1 MNLFAFTRI
10 LLACILVA
18 TLGAC
23 GSLPEQ
29 RARTPEKVGAADPTT
44 VLAKVA
50 QASTPPGE
58 HSGFRLMPL
67 GVYSFDARIQ
77 LAQRAQRSLVLQYY
91 QIENDEVGRLLLQ
104 TVREAALRGVQVR
117 VLVDDLYTV
126 NSQQL
131 LLALSKTPNISV
143 RLFNPFCCGRDGF
156 LTRFAASPLDVARLN
171 HRMHNKLFIADGV
184 MAIVGGRNIA
194 NEYFVLSE
202 TQNFID
208 MDVLIVGKVVP
219 QLETI
224 FYAYWNSIQVWP
236 VADIVSAKGDRP
248 VVEADFDVAVTRARP
263 LPKLMFP
270 TSDILGYGPIKEELD
285 EGRLG
290 LLWGHAVAIADPPSK
305 PATMTAQEAIATSV
319 TMTVWEM
326 MRDAKREIDLSSP
339 YLVPGD
345 RGVMA
350 IRAMTD
356 GNVKVTLMTNSL
368 AANDEPLVHTGYAR
382 YRERLLRSGVELYE
396 LSPKR
401 TTADMRFDDF
411 GKSLGRL
418 HAKTLAIDGTRIY
431 LGSMNLDPRSAT
443 QNTEMGVVVDSPE
456 LARELLRIF
465 NVSKLQNSYR
475 VRFAEDGVTL
485 RWSTRDGQKEVDYSS
500 EPEASLTQK
509 LYYWLMSP
517 LMPESLL

>member
-1 MNLFAFTRI
+1 MNSCVVVRF
-10 LLACILVA
+10 LLACALVSI
-18 TLGAC
+18 LGAC
-23 GSLPEQ
+23 GSLPQQ
-29 RARTPEKVGAADPTT
+29 RARAPEQAEVPDATT
-44 VLAKVA
+44 LLARVA
-50 QASTPPGE
+50 EASTPPGE

-67 GVYSFDARIQ
+67 GVYSLDARIQ

-91 QIENDEVGRLLLQ
+91 QIENDEVGRLLLR

-131 LLALSKTPNISV
+131 LLALSRTPNVSV

-156 LTRFAASPLDVARLN
+156 LGRFAASPLDATRLN

-202 TQNFID
+202 AQNFID
-208 MDVLIVGKVVP
+208 MDALIVGKVVP

-224 FYAYWNSIQVWP
+224 FYAYWNSVQVWP
-236 VADIVSAKGDRP
+236 VADIVTAQGDRSP
-248 VVEADFDVAVTRARP
+248 GDAGFDARVEMAKP
-263 LPKLMFP
+263 LPKLMLP
-270 TSDILGYGPIKEELD
+270 PSDILGYGPIAEELD
-285 EGRLG
+285 DGRIG
-290 LLWGHAVAIADPPSK
+290 LLWGHAAAIADPPTK
-305 PATMTAQEAIATSV
+305 PATMTAQEAVATSV
-319 TMTVWEM
+319 TMTVWEL
-326 MRDAKREIDLSSP
+326 MRDARQQVDLSSP

-350 IRAMTD
+350 IRALTD
-356 GNVKVTLMTNSL
+356 RHVKVTLLTNSL

-382 YRERLLRSGVELYE
+382 YREGLLRSGAALYE

-401 TTADMRFDDF
+401 TSAGMRLDDF

-443 QNTEMGVVVDSPE
+443 QNTEMGVVVESPE

-465 NVSKLQNSYR
+465 DVSRLQNSYR
-475 VRFAEDGVTL
+475 VQFAEDGVTL
-485 RWSTRDGQKEVDYSS
+485 RWSTRDDQKEVVHAS
-500 EPEASLTQK
+500 EPEASLVQK
-509 LYYWLMSP
+509 LYYLLMSP
-517 LMPESLL
+517 FMPESLL